1 MSVFEAILLGIIQ
14 GATEFLPV
22 SSSAHL
28 VMMPVLLGVDQ
39 PSLTLIEIAH
49 LGTLL
54 AVLFYFRRDLLAIVR
69 EMLAAL
75 RTRRPLGTP
84 DARLGWIILFASIP
98 AGVAGLA
105 LKDYFERIFTSP
117 DVAAFCLLIT
127 AGLLVFGERS
137 LTGVK
142 TEQTISWLDGLLIGL
157 FQMFALFPGI
167 SRSGS
172 TISGGLWRGLNRPG
186 AARFSFL
193 LGIPAILG
201 AGLLGLVD
209 LSQQVG
215 TDGQISVYLAA
226 FAAAG
231 ITGYLCIYFLLS
243 WLRRHT
249 LYPFA
254 VYCALLG
261 GGFLLLSFAGVV

>member
-1 MSVFEAILLGIIQ
+1 MSYLEAILLGIIQ

-28 VMMPVLLGVDQ
+28 VMAPALLGIDQ

-54 AVLFYFRRDLLAIVR
+54 AVLIYFRRDLLAIVR
-69 EMLAAL
+69 EVLAAL
-75 RTRRPLGTP
+75 RIRRPLATP
-84 DARLGWIILFASIP
+84 DARLGWMILFASIP

-105 LKDYFERIFTSP
+105 LEDYFETIFANP
-117 DVAAFCLLIT
+117 QMAAFFLLVT

-142 TEQTISWLDGLLIGL
+142 TEQTISWLDGLIIGL

-209 LSQQVG
+209 VSQQG
-215 TDGQISVYLAA
+215 MSDGQLSIYLVT
-226 FAAAG
+226 FAAAA

-261 GGFLLLSFAGVV
+261 GGFLLLSLAGVV